1 MTPRRR
7 CMSMRLAATSAV
19 CVTKS
24 TTHDVNSIP
33 WKYKNGDSA
42 GVPYS
47 CGGSDARR
55 GNRCRG
61 RRRET
66 RSGSRASAPVLS
78 EPYGKA

>member
-7 CMSMRLAATSAV
+7 CMSVRLAATSAV

-24 TTHDVNSIP
+24 TTPDVNSIP

-47 CGGSDARR
+47 CWR
-55 GNRCRG
+55 
-61 RRRET
+61 
-66 RSGSRASAPVLS
+66 
-78 EPYGKA
+78 

>member
-7 CMSMRLAATSAV
+7 CMSVPRGDQRSL
-19 CVTKS
+19 CQKS

-47 CGGSDARR
+47 CWR
-55 GNRCRG
+55 
-61 RRRET
+61 
-66 RSGSRASAPVLS
+66 
-78 EPYGKA
+78 